1 MKKSFLPGAARVAP
15 ILGLGLV
22 LGLGLAVPALAGDDY
37 EFAPLPPGEGAEE
50 TYFACIACHSLR
62 TVTNGGYSRAVW
74 DELLDW
80 MVEEQ
85 GMMELDPEEREI
97 ILDYL
102 ATHLGEDWS
111 G

>member
-1 MKKSFLPGAARVAP
+1 MRHVFLGGAALAALLFAAP
-15 ILGLGLV
+15 MM
-22 LGLGLAVPALAGDDY
+22 ADEY

-50 TYFACIACHSLR
+50 TYYACIACHSLR

-80 MVEEQ
+80 MVEVQ
-85 GMMELDPEEREI
+85 GMYEMPPEEREI
-97 ILDYL
+97 VLDYL
-102 ATHLGEDWS
+102 ATHIGEDWS